1 MSSFAALGKLG
12 GVAVVTGAGSGIGR
26 AIVLAL
32 AARSMPCCLIG
43 RTLSKLQ
50 EVAQLA
56 NAAGAEAIPIA
67 LDVRDPAASTLLA
80 DRLKCLDRPIELLVH
95 SAGVMSL
102 APFEEASV
110 EQFTNLLAVNLI
122 APFAITKNLLGKICA
137 SKGQIVFIN
146 SSILQNPATGT
157 ALYAA
162 SKHAL
167 KGLADALRQEVNSK
181 GVRVTSVYPG
191 RTATPLQE
199 SVFQMEG
206 RPYLPENLLQP
217 EDVAEAV
224 VNAIAL
230 PDTAEI
236 TEIMVRPAKA
246 HSRPFERQNLKSTIT
261 AT

>member
-1 MSSFAALGKLG
+1 MSCAALQRSG

-32 AARSMPCCLIG
+32 AARSMPCCLVG

-50 EVAQLA
+50 GVAQLA
-56 NAAGAEAIPIA
+56 NAAGVDAIPIA
-67 LDVRDPAASTLLA
+67 LDLRNPRAGTMLA
-80 DRLKCLDRPIELLVH
+80 ERLNSLNRPIELLVH
-95 SAGVMSL
+95 SAGVMSV
-102 APFEEASV
+102 ARIEETTV
-110 EQFTNLLAVNLI
+110 EQFTTLLAVNLI
-122 APFAITKNLLGKICA
+122 APFAITKHLLDKICA
-137 SKGQIVFIN
+137 SRGQIIFIN
-146 SSILQNPATGT
+146 SSILQNAAAGT
-157 ALYAA
+157 AIYAA

-191 RTATPLQE
+191 RTATPLQAT
-199 SVFQMEG
+199 VFHLEG
-206 RPYLPENLLQP
+206 RQYLPENLLQP

-246 HSRPFERQNLKSTIT
+246 HARPFERQNLKSTIT